1 MRSARSEISTNQT
14 ERIYQA
20 ARQILPA
27 IAYGDAAG
35 LPVEAMSAGQISE
48 NYGRIT
54 ELQAPSDHPF
64 FPGSAR
70 GTVSDDTQLSLAV
83 AESLIRTGGFSLKS
97 LAAGHIA
104 TYRQAPRTAEG
115 VPCGWGG
122 STIKAVERMISGVS
136 PRKSGEK
143 GKAGNG
149 VVMKMAPLV
158 VWQVLGEVDGR
169 TRRGQYDLLTNM
181 THNSEIARICTRL
194 HGEVLSALL
203 EGRTVS
209 EAADSFI
216 RNLAVNNF
224 SKESELLHRAVYN
237 PCQTDEEL
245 AERYAASKSGTDYG
259 FYVPE
264 TLAMAYDIFLGAGG
278 DMQAAV
284 YRAVNLG
291 GDSDSTASIVAAMI
305 ACQSGGAY
313 KEPPDMESVQGIE
326 QLRTVS
332 TQLAEAALRRTVKL
346 G

>member
-35 LPVEAMSAGQISE
+35 LPVEAMSAEQISE
-48 NYGRIT
+48 NYDRIT

-83 AESLIRTGGFSLKS
+83 ARSLLKNNGFSLES
-97 LAAGHIA
+97 LADEHIA
-104 TYRQAPRTAEG
+104 AYRQAPRTAEG

-122 STIKAVERMISGVS
+122 STVKAVERMISGVS

-158 VWQVLGEVDGR
+158 VWQVLGEVDKR

-216 RNLAVNNF
+216 RNLAVNDF

-313 KEPPDMESVQGIE
+313 KEPSDMESVQGIE

-332 TQLAEAALRRTVKL
+332 TQLAEAALRRTV
-346 G
+346 

>member
-1 MRSARSEISTNQT
+1 MRSLKAKIPASRKES
-14 ERIYQA
+14 IYNA
-20 ARQILPA
+20 ACEVLPA

-35 LPVEAMSAGQISE
+35 LPVEGKPAEHIHE
-48 NYGRIT
+48 RYGRIAK
-54 ELQAPSDHPF
+54 LQAPSDHPF

-83 AESLIRTGGFSLKS
+83 ARSLINNGFSLES
-97 LAAGHIA
+97 LADEHVAA
-104 TYRQAPRTAEG
+104 YRQAPRIAEG
-115 VPCGWGG
+115 VPRGWGG
-122 STIKAVERMISGVS
+122 STVKAVERMISGVS
-136 PRKSGEK
+136 PRESGEK

-158 VWQVLGEVDGR
+158 VWQVLGEVDKR

-209 EAADSFI
+209 EAADRFI
-216 RNLAVNNF
+216 QTLAVNDF
-224 SKESELLHRAVYN
+224 SKESELLYRAVYN

-245 AERYAASKSGTDYG
+245 AERYAAGKSGTDYG

-305 ACQSGGAY
+305 ACQSGGVY

>member
-1 MRSARSEISTNQT
+1 MHSLKAEIPAGRKEN
-14 ERIYQA
+14 IYNA
-20 ARQILPA
+20 ACEVLPV

-35 LPVEAMSAGQISE
+35 LPVEGKSAEYIRERYS
-48 NYGRIT
+48 RIT

-83 AESLIRTGGFSLKS
+83 ARSLINNGFSLES
-97 LAAGHIA
+97 LADKHVAA
-104 TYRQAPRTAEG
+104 YRQAPRIAEG

-122 STIKAVERMISGVS
+122 STVKAVERMISGVS
-136 PRKSGEK
+136 PRESGEK

-209 EAADSFI
+209 EAADRFI
-216 RNLAVNNF
+216 QTLAVNDF

-245 AERYAASKSGTDYG
+245 SERYAAGRSGTDYG

-264 TLAMAYDIFLGAGG
+264 TLAIAYDIFLGVGG

>member
-1 MRSARSEISTNQT
+1 MRSARSEIPTNQT

-35 LPVEAMSAGQISE
+35 LPVEAMSAEQISE

-97 LAAGHIA
+97 LAAGHVA
-104 TYRQAPRTAEG
+104 AYRQAPRTAEG

-122 STIKAVERMISGVS
+122 STVKAVERMISGVP
-136 PRKSGEK
+136 PRESGEK

-209 EAADSFI
+209 EAANRSI
-216 RNLAVNNF
+216 QTLAVNNF
-224 SKESELLHRAVYN
+224 SKESELLHRAVHS

-245 AERYAASKSGTDYG
+245 AERYAAGKSGTDYG

-264 TLAMAYDIFLGAGG
+264 TLAIAYDIFLGAGG
-278 DMQAAV
+278 DVQAAV

>member
-1 MRSARSEISTNQT
+1 MRSLKAEIPASRKEN
-14 ERIYQA
+14 IYNA
-20 ARQILPA
+20 ACGVLPA

-35 LPVEAMSAGQISE
+35 LPVEAMSAEQISE

-97 LAAGHIA
+97 LADEHIA
-104 TYRQAPRTAEG
+104 AYRQAPRTAEG

-122 STIKAVERMISGVS
+122 STIKAMERMISGVS

-149 VVMKMAPLV
+149 VVMKMAPLI

-237 PCQTDEEL
+237 PCQIDEEL
-245 AERYAASKSGTDYG
+245 SERYAAGRSGTDYG

-264 TLAMAYDIFLGAGG
+264 TLAIAYDIFLGAGG

-305 ACQSGGAY
+305 ACQSGGVY

-326 QLRTVS
+326 QFRTVS

>member
-35 LPVEAMSAGQISE
+35 LPVEAMSAEQISE

-83 AESLIRTGGFSLKS
+83 AESLIITGGFSLKS
-97 LAAGHIA
+97 LAAGHVA
-104 TYRQAPRTAEG
+104 AYRQTPRTAEG

-122 STIKAVERMISGVS
+122 STVKAVERMISGVS
-136 PRKSGEK
+136 PRESGEK

-158 VWQVLGEVDGR
+158 VWQVLGEVDKR

-209 EAADSFI
+209 EAADRFI
-216 RNLAVNNF
+216 QTLDVNDF
-224 SKESELLHRAVYN
+224 SKESELLHRAVHS

-264 TLAMAYDIFLGAGG
+264 TLAIAYDIFLGAGG

>member
-1 MRSARSEISTNQT
+1 MRSARSEIPTNQT

-35 LPVEAMSAGQISE
+35 LPVEAMSAEQISE

-83 AESLIRTGGFSLKS
+83 ARSLINNGFSLES
-97 LAAGHIA
+97 LADEHVAA
-104 TYRQAPRTAEG
+104 YRQAPRAAEG

-122 STIKAVERMISGVS
+122 STVRAVERMISGVS
-136 PRKSGEK
+136 PRESGEK
-143 GKAGNG
+143 DKAGNG

-209 EAADSFI
+209 EAADRFI
-216 RNLAVNNF
+216 QTLAVNDF
-224 SKESELLHRAVYN
+224 SKESELLYQAVYN

-245 AERYAASKSGTDYG
+245 VERYAAGKSGTDYG

-264 TLAMAYDIFLGAGG
+264 TLAIAYDTFLGAGG
-278 DMQAAV
+278 DMSAAV

-332 TQLAEAALRRTVKL
+332 AQLAEAALRQTVKL

>member
-1 MRSARSEISTNQT
+1 MRSARSEIPTNQT
-14 ERIYQA
+14 ERVYQA

-35 LPVEAMSAGQISE
+35 LPVEGKSAECIRE
-48 NYGRIT
+48 RYVRIA

-83 AESLIRTGGFSLKS
+83 AESLIRTGGFSIES
-97 LAAGHIA
+97 LADEHIA
-104 TYRQAPRTAEG
+104 AYRQAPRTAEG

-122 STIKAVERMISGVS
+122 STVKAVERMISGIP
-136 PRKSGEK
+136 PRESGEK

-209 EAADSFI
+209 EAADPFI

-245 AERYAASKSGTDYG
+245 AERYAAGKLGTDYG

-278 DMQAAV
+278 DMSAAV

>member
-1 MRSARSEISTNQT
+1 MRSARSEIPTNQT

-27 IAYGDAAG
+27 IAYGDAVG
-35 LPVEAMSAGQISE
+35 LPVEAMSAEQISE

-64 FPGSAR
+64 FPGRAR

-83 AESLIRTGGFSLKS
+83 AESLIRTGGFSIES
-97 LAAGHIA
+97 LADEHIA

-122 STIKAVERMISGVS
+122 STIKAVERMIRGVS
-136 PRKSGEK
+136 PRESGEK

-158 VWQVLGEVDGR
+158 VWQVLGEVDER

-209 EAADSFI
+209 EAADRFI
-216 RNLAVNNF
+216 QTLAVNGF

-245 AERYAASKSGTDYG
+245 AERYAAGKSGTDYG

-264 TLAMAYDIFLGAGG
+264 TLAIAYDIFLGAGG

>member
-1 MRSARSEISTNQT
+1 MHSLKAEIPASRKEN
-14 ERIYQA
+14 IYNA
-20 ARQILPA
+20 ACEVLPA

-35 LPVEAMSAGQISE
+35 LPVEGKPAECIRE
-48 NYGRIT
+48 RYGRIT

-83 AESLIRTGGFSLKS
+83 AESLIRTGGFSIES
-97 LAAGHIA
+97 LADEHIA

-122 STIKAVERMISGVS
+122 STIKAVERMIRGVS
-136 PRKSGEK
+136 PRESGEK

-158 VWQVLGEVDGR
+158 VWQVLGEVDKR

-209 EAADSFI
+209 EAADRFI
-216 RNLAVNNF
+216 QTLAVNDF
-224 SKESELLHRAVYN
+224 SKESELLHRAVYH

-245 AERYAASKSGTDYG
+245 AERYAAGKSGTDYG

-264 TLAMAYDIFLGAGG
+264 TLAMAYDIFLGVGG

-305 ACQSGGAY
+305 VCQSGGAY

>member
-35 LPVEAMSAGQISE
+35 LPVEGKSAEYIRE
-48 NYGRIT
+48 RYGILT
-54 ELQAPSDHPF
+54 ELHAPSDHPF

-83 AESLIRTGGFSLKS
+83 ARSLINNGFSLES
-97 LAAGHIA
+97 LADEHVAA
-104 TYRQAPRTAEG
+104 YRQAPRTAEG

-122 STIKAVERMISGVS
+122 STVKAVERMISGVP

-143 GKAGNG
+143 GKTGNG

-158 VWQVLGEVDGR
+158 VWQVLSEVDKR

-209 EAADSFI
+209 ESADQFI
-216 RNLAVNNF
+216 QTLAVNGF

-245 AERYAASKSGTDYG
+245 AERYAAGKSGTDYG
-259 FYVPE
+259 FYAPE

-326 QLRTVS
+326 EFRTVS
-332 TQLAEAALRRTVKL
+332 MQLAEAALRRTVKL

>member
-1 MRSARSEISTNQT
+1 MRSARSEIPTNQT

-27 IAYGDAAG
+27 IAYGDAVG
-35 LPVEAMSAGQISE
+35 LPVEAMSAEQISE

-64 FPGSAR
+64 FPGRAR

-83 AESLIRTGGFSLKS
+83 AESLIRTGGFSIES
-97 LAAGHIA
+97 LADEHIA

-122 STIKAVERMISGVS
+122 STIKAVERMIRGVS
-136 PRKSGEK
+136 PRESGEK

-158 VWQVLGEVDGR
+158 VWQVLGEVDER

-209 EAADSFI
+209 ESADRFI
-216 RNLAVNNF
+216 QTLAVNDF
-224 SKESELLHRAVYN
+224 SKESELLHQAVYN

-245 AERYAASKSGTDYG
+245 AERYAAGKSGTDYG

-264 TLAMAYDIFLGAGG
+264 TLAIAYDIFLGAGG

>member
-1 MRSARSEISTNQT
+1 MHSLKAEISASRREN
-14 ERIYQA
+14 IHGA
-20 ARQILPA
+20 AREILPA

-35 LPVEAMSAGQISE
+35 LPVEAMSAEQISE

-83 AESLIRTGGFSLKS
+83 ARSLLKNNGFSLES
-97 LAAGHIA
+97 LADEHIA
-104 TYRQAPRTAEG
+104 AYRQAPRTAEG

-122 STIKAVERMISGVS
+122 STVKAVERMISGVS
-136 PRKSGEK
+136 PRESGEK
-143 GKAGNG
+143 DKAGNG

-158 VWQVLGEVDGR
+158 VWQVLSEVDGR

-224 SKESELLHRAVYN
+224 SKESELLYQAVHS

-245 AERYAASKSGTDYG
+245 VERYAAGKSGTDYG

-305 ACQSGGAY
+305 ACQSGGTY

>member
-35 LPVEAMSAGQISE
+35 LPVEGKPAECIRE
-48 NYGRIT
+48 RYGRIT

-83 AESLIRTGGFSLKS
+83 ARSLLKNNGFSLES
-97 LAAGHIA
+97 LADEHVAA
-104 TYRQAPRTAEG
+104 YRQAPRTAEG
-115 VPCGWGG
+115 APCGWGG
-122 STIKAVERMISGVS
+122 STVKAVERMISGVS

-203 EGRTVS
+203 KGRTVS
-209 EAADSFI
+209 ESADRFI
-216 RNLAVNNF
+216 QNLAVNNF
-224 SKESELLHRAVYN
+224 SKESELLHRAVYS

-245 AERYAASKSGTDYG
+245 AERYAAGKSGTDYG

-278 DMQAAV
+278 DMQEAV

-305 ACQSGGAY
+305 ACQSGGVY
-313 KEPPDMESVQGIE
+313 KEPPDMESVQDIE
-326 QLRTVS
+326 EFRTVS
-332 TQLAEAALRRTVKL
+332 MQLAEAALRRTVKL

>member
-1 MRSARSEISTNQT
+1 MRSLKAKTPASRKES
-14 ERIYQA
+14 IYNVA
-20 ARQILPA
+20 CEVLPA

-35 LPVEAMSAGQISE
+35 LPVEGKPAEHIHE
-48 NYGRIT
+48 RYGRIA
-54 ELQAPSDHPF
+54 ELQPPSDHPF
-64 FPGSAR
+64 FPEKPR

-97 LAAGHIA
+97 LAAGHVA
-104 TYRQAPRTAEG
+104 AYRQTPRTAEG
-115 VPCGWGG
+115 APCGWGG

-136 PRKSGEK
+136 PRESGEK

-158 VWQVLGEVDGR
+158 VWQVLGEVDKR

-209 EAADSFI
+209 EAADRFI
-216 RNLAVNNF
+216 QTLAVNDF
-224 SKESELLHRAVYN
+224 SKESELLHRAVHS

-245 AERYAASKSGTDYG
+245 AERYTAGKSGTDYG

-264 TLAMAYDIFLGAGG
+264 TLAIAYDIFLGVGG

>member
-1 MRSARSEISTNQT
+1 MRSLKAKTPASRKES
-14 ERIYQA
+14 IYNA
-20 ARQILPA
+20 ACEVLPA

-35 LPVEAMSAGQISE
+35 LPVEAMSAEQISE

-97 LAAGHIA
+97 LAAGHVA
-104 TYRQAPRTAEG
+104 AYRQTPRTAEG
-115 VPCGWGG
+115 APCGWGG
-122 STIKAVERMISGVS
+122 STIKAMERMISGVS
-136 PRKSGEK
+136 PRESGEK
-143 GKAGNG
+143 DKAGNG

-158 VWQVLGEVDGR
+158 VWQVLGEVDKR

-203 EGRTVS
+203 EERTVS
-209 EAADSFI
+209 EAADRFI
-216 RNLAVNNF
+216 QGLAVNGF
-224 SKESELLHRAVYN
+224 SRESELLYQAVN
-237 PCQTDEEL
+237 HPCQTDEEL
-245 AERYAASKSGTDYG
+245 VKRYAAGKSGKDYG
-259 FYVPE
+259 FYAPE
-264 TLAMAYDIFLGAGG
+264 TLAIAYDIFLGAGG
-278 DMQAAV
+278 DMSAAV

-305 ACQSGGAY
+305 ACQSGGVY

>member
-1 MRSARSEISTNQT
+1 MHSLKAKIPASREES
-14 ERIYQA
+14 IYNA
-20 ARQILPA
+20 ACEVLPA

-35 LPVEAMSAGQISE
+35 LPVEGKSAEYIRE
-48 NYGRIT
+48 RYGRIA

-83 AESLIRTGGFSLKS
+83 TESLIRTGGFSIES
-97 LAAGHIA
+97 LADEHIA
-104 TYRQAPRTAEG
+104 AYRQAPRTAEG
-115 VPCGWGG
+115 VPCGWGD
-122 STIKAVERMISGVS
+122 STVKAMERMISGVP
-136 PRKSGEK
+136 PRESGEK
-143 GKAGNG
+143 GKVGNG

-203 EGRTVS
+203 EERTVP
-209 EAADSFI
+209 EAADRFI
-216 RNLAVNNF
+216 QTLAVNDF

-264 TLAMAYDIFLGAGG
+264 TLAIAYDIFLGAGG

-305 ACQSGGAY
+305 ACQSGGVY

-326 QLRTVS
+326 EFRTVS
-332 TQLAEAALRRTVKL
+332 MQLAEAALRRTVKL

>member
-35 LPVEAMSAGQISE
+35 LSVEGKPAECIRE
-48 NYGRIT
+48 RYDRIT

-70 GTVSDDTQLSLAV
+70 GAVSDDTQLSLAV
-83 AESLIRTGGFSLKS
+83 ARSLINNGFSLES
-97 LAAGHIA
+97 LADEHVAA
-104 TYRQAPRTAEG
+104 YRQVPRTAEG

-122 STIKAVERMISGVS
+122 STVKAVERMISGVS
-136 PRKSGEK
+136 PRESGEK

-209 EAADSFI
+209 EAADRFI
-216 RNLAVNNF
+216 QTLAVNDF
-224 SKESELLHRAVYN
+224 SKESELLYQAVYN

-245 AERYAASKSGTDYG
+245 VERYAAGKSGTDYG

-264 TLAMAYDIFLGAGG
+264 TLAIAYDTFLGAGG
-278 DMQAAV
+278 DMSAAV

-332 TQLAEAALRRTVKL
+332 AQLAEAALRQTVKL

>member
-27 IAYGDAAG
+27 IAYGDAAC
-35 LPVEAMSAGQISE
+35 LPVEGKPAEYIRE
-48 NYGRIT
+48 RYGRIT

-97 LAAGHIA
+97 LAAGHVA
-104 TYRQAPRTAEG
+104 AYRQAPRIAEG

-122 STIKAVERMISGVS
+122 STVKAVERIISGVS
-136 PRKSGEK
+136 PRESGEK
-143 GKAGNG
+143 VKAGNG
-149 VVMKMAPLV
+149 VIMKMAPLV

-209 EAADSFI
+209 EAADRFI
-216 RNLAVNNF
+216 QTLAVNDF
-224 SKESELLHRAVYN
+224 SKESELLHRAVYH
-237 PCQTDEEL
+237 PCQTGEEL
-245 AERYAASKSGTDYG
+245 AERYAAGKSGTDYG

-264 TLAMAYDIFLGAGG
+264 TLAMAYDIFLGVSG

-346 G
+346 R

>member
-1 MRSARSEISTNQT
+1 MRSLKAEIPASRKEN
-14 ERIYQA
+14 IYNA
-20 ARQILPA
+20 ACEVLPA

>member
-1 MRSARSEISTNQT
+1 MRSARSEIPTNQT

-27 IAYGDAAG
+27 IAYGDAVG
-35 LPVEAMSAGQISE
+35 LPVEGKSAECIRE
-48 NYGRIT
+48 RYGRIA

-104 TYRQAPRTAEG
+104 AYRQAPRAAEG

-122 STIKAVERMISGVS
+122 STVKAVERMISGVS
-136 PRKSGEK
+136 PRESGEK
-143 GKAGNG
+143 DKAGNG

-181 THNSEIARICTRL
+181 THNSEIARICTCL

-209 EAADSFI
+209 EAANRSI
-216 RNLAVNNF
+216 RTLAVNNF

-245 AERYAASKSGTDYG
+245 VERYAAGKSGTDYG

-264 TLAMAYDIFLGAGG
+264 TLAIAYDIFLGAGG

-305 ACQSGGAY
+305 ACQSGGAC

>member
-14 ERIYQA
+14 EIIYQA

-35 LPVEAMSAGQISE
+35 LLVEGRPAEDIRE
-48 NYGRIT
+48 RYGRIT

-83 AESLIRTGGFSLKS
+83 ARSLINNGFSLES
-97 LAAGHIA
+97 LADEHIA
-104 TYRQAPRTAEG
+104 AYRQAPRTAEG

-122 STIKAVERMISGVS
+122 STVKAVERMISGVP
-136 PRKSGEK
+136 PRESGEK

-209 EAADSFI
+209 ESADPFI
-216 RNLAVNNF
+216 QTLAVNNF

-245 AERYAASKSGTDYG
+245 AERYAAGKSGTGYG

-264 TLAMAYDIFLGAGG
+264 TLAIAYDIFLGAGG

-332 TQLAEAALRRTVKL
+332 MQLAEAALRRTVKL

>member
-35 LPVEAMSAGQISE
+35 LPVEAMSAEQISE

-104 TYRQAPRTAEG
+104 AYRQAPRAAEG

-122 STIKAVERMISGVS
+122 STVKAVERMISGVS

-203 EGRTVS
+203 KGRTVS
-209 EAADSFI
+209 ESADRFI
-216 RNLAVNNF
+216 QNLAVNNF
-224 SKESELLHRAVYN
+224 SKESELLHRAVYS

-245 AERYAASKSGTDYG
+245 AERYAAGKSGTDYG

-278 DMQAAV
+278 DMQEAV

-305 ACQSGGAY
+305 ACQSGGVY
-313 KEPPDMESVQGIE
+313 KEPPDMESVQDIE
-326 QLRTVS
+326 
-332 TQLAEAALRRTVKL
+332 
-346 G
+346 

>member
-1 MRSARSEISTNQT
+1 MHSLKAKILASREKS
-14 ERIYQA
+14 IYNA
-20 ARQILPA
+20 ACEVLPA

-35 LPVEAMSAGQISE
+35 LPVEAMSAEQISE

-64 FPGSAR
+64 FSGSAR

-83 AESLIRTGGFSLKS
+83 AESLMRTGGFSIES
-97 LAAGHIA
+97 LADEHIA
-104 TYRQAPRTAEG
+104 AYRQAPRTAEG

-122 STIKAVERMISGVS
+122 STVKAVERMISGVP
-136 PRKSGEK
+136 PRESGEK

-245 AERYAASKSGTDYG
+245 AERYAAGKSGTGYG

-264 TLAMAYDIFLGAGG
+264 TLAIAYDIFLGAGG

-291 GDSDSTASIVAAMI
+291 GDSDSTASIVVAMI

-326 QLRTVS
+326 QLRTAS
-332 TQLAEAALRRTVKL
+332 TQLAEAALRQTVKL

>member
-1 MRSARSEISTNQT
+1 MRSLKAKTPASRKES
-14 ERIYQA
+14 IYNA
-20 ARQILPA
+20 ACEVLPA

-35 LPVEAMSAGQISE
+35 LPVEAMSAEQISE

-97 LAAGHIA
+97 LAAGHVA
-104 TYRQAPRTAEG
+104 AYRQTPRTAEG
-115 VPCGWGG
+115 APCGWGG
-122 STIKAVERMISGVS
+122 STIKAMERMISGVS
-136 PRKSGEK
+136 PRESGEK

-158 VWQVLGEVDGR
+158 VWQVLGEVDKR

-203 EGRTVS
+203 EERTVS
-209 EAADSFI
+209 EAADRFI
-216 RNLAVNNF
+216 QGLAVNGF
-224 SKESELLHRAVYN
+224 SRESELLYQAVN
-237 PCQTDEEL
+237 HPCQTDEEL
-245 AERYAASKSGTDYG
+245 VKRYAAGKSGKDYG
-259 FYVPE
+259 FYAPE
-264 TLAMAYDIFLGAGG
+264 TLAIAYDIFLGAGG
-278 DMQAAV
+278 DMSAAV

-305 ACQSGGAY
+305 ACQSGGVY

>member
-1 MRSARSEISTNQT
+1 MHSLKAEIPAGRKES
-14 ERIYQA
+14 IYNA
-20 ARQILPA
+20 ACEVLPA

-35 LPVEAMSAGQISE
+35 LPVEGKPAEHIRE
-48 NYGRIT
+48 RYGRIT

-83 AESLIRTGGFSLKS
+83 ARSLINNGFSLES
-97 LAAGHIA
+97 LADKHAA
-104 TYRQAPRTAEG
+104 AYRQAPRIAEG

-122 STIKAVERMISGVS
+122 STVKAVERMISGLS
-136 PRKSGEK
+136 PRESGEK

-158 VWQVLGEVDGR
+158 VWQVLGEVDKR

-209 EAADSFI
+209 EAADRFI
-216 RNLAVNNF
+216 QTLAVNDF

-245 AERYAASKSGTDYG
+245 AECYAAGKSGTDYG
-259 FYVPE
+259 FYAPE
-264 TLAMAYDIFLGAGG
+264 TLAIAYDIFLGAGG
-278 DMQAAV
+278 DMSAAV

-305 ACQSGGAY
+305 ACQSGGVY

-332 TQLAEAALRRTVKL
+332 MQLAEAALRRTVKL

>member
-35 LPVEAMSAGQISE
+35 LLVEGRPAEDIRE
-48 NYGRIT
+48 RYGRIT

-64 FPGSAR
+64 FPGSTR
-70 GTVSDDTQLSLAV
+70 GTVSDDTQLNLAV
-83 AESLIRTGGFSLKS
+83 ARSLLKNNGFSLES
-97 LAAGHIA
+97 LADEHVA
-104 TYRQAPRTAEG
+104 TYRQVPRTAEG
-115 VPCGWGG
+115 VPRGWGG
-122 STIKAVERMISGVS
+122 STVKAVERMISGVS

-158 VWQVLGEVDGR
+158 VWQVLSEVDER

-209 EAADSFI
+209 ESADRFI
-216 RNLAVNNF
+216 QTLAVNDF
-224 SKESELLHRAVYN
+224 SKESELLHQAVYN

-245 AERYAASKSGTDYG
+245 AERYAAGKLGTDYG

-264 TLAMAYDIFLGAGG
+264 TLAIAYNIFLGAGG

>member
-1 MRSARSEISTNQT
+1 MHSLKAKTPASREES
-14 ERIYQA
+14 IYNA
-20 ARQILPA
+20 ACEVLPA

-35 LPVEAMSAGQISE
+35 LPVEGKSAGYIRKR
-48 NYGRIT
+48 YGRIA

-64 FPGSAR
+64 FPGSVR

-83 AESLIRTGGFSLKS
+83 AESLIRTGGFSLES
-97 LAAGHIA
+97 LADEHVAA
-104 TYRQAPRTAEG
+104 YRQAPRTAEG

-122 STIKAVERMISGVS
+122 STVKAVERMISGVP
-136 PRKSGEK
+136 PRESGEK

-209 EAADSFI
+209 EAADRFI
-216 RNLAVNNF
+216 QTLAVNDF
-224 SKESELLHRAVYN
+224 SKESELLYRAVYN

-245 AERYAASKSGTDYG
+245 VERYAAGKSGTDYG

-264 TLAMAYDIFLGAGG
+264 TLAIAYDIFLGAGG

>member
-1 MRSARSEISTNQT
+1 MHSLKAEISASRREN
-14 ERIYQA
+14 IHGA
-20 ARQILPA
+20 AREILPA

-35 LPVEAMSAGQISE
+35 LPVEAMSAEQISE

-83 AESLIRTGGFSLKS
+83 ARSLLKNNGFSLES
-97 LAAGHIA
+97 LADEHIA
-104 TYRQAPRTAEG
+104 AYRQAPRTAEG

-122 STIKAVERMISGVS
+122 STVKAVERMISGVS
-136 PRKSGEK
+136 PRESGEK
-143 GKAGNG
+143 DKAGNG

-158 VWQVLGEVDGR
+158 VWQVLSEVDGR

-224 SKESELLHRAVYN
+224 SKESELLYQAVHS

-245 AERYAASKSGTDYG
+245 VERYAAGKSGTDYG

-278 DMQAAV
+278 DVQAAV

-305 ACQSGGAY
+305 ACQSGGTY

>member
-1 MRSARSEISTNQT
+1 MRSLKAKIPASRKES
-14 ERIYQA
+14 IYNA
-20 ARQILPA
+20 ACEVLPA

-35 LPVEAMSAGQISE
+35 LPVEGKPAEHIHE
-48 NYGRIT
+48 RYGRIA

-64 FPGSAR
+64 FLGSAR

-83 AESLIRTGGFSLKS
+83 ARSLINNGFSLES
-97 LAAGHIA
+97 LADEHVAA
-104 TYRQAPRTAEG
+104 YRQAPRIAEG

-122 STIKAVERMISGVS
+122 STVKAVERMISGVS
-136 PRKSGEK
+136 PRESGEK

-169 TRRGQYDLLTNM
+169 MRRGQYDLLTNM

-216 RNLAVNNF
+216 RNLAVNDF
-224 SKESELLHRAVYN
+224 SKESELIHRAIYS

-245 AERYAASKSGTDYG
+245 AERYAAGKSGTDYG
-259 FYVPE
+259 FYAPE

-305 ACQSGGAY
+305 ACQSGGVY

>member
-1 MRSARSEISTNQT
+1 MRSLKAKIPASRKES
-14 ERIYQA
+14 IYNA
-20 ARQILPA
+20 ACEVLPA

-35 LPVEAMSAGQISE
+35 LPVEGKPAEHIHE
-48 NYGRIT
+48 RYGRIA

-64 FPGSAR
+64 FPGRAR

-83 AESLIRTGGFSLKS
+83 AESLIRTGGFSLES
-97 LAAGHIA
+97 LADEHVAA
-104 TYRQAPRTAEG
+104 YRQAPRTAEG

-122 STIKAVERMISGVS
+122 STVRAVERMISGVS

-143 GKAGNG
+143 DKAGND

-158 VWQVLGEVDGR
+158 VWQVLGEVDKR

-203 EGRTVS
+203 EGRTVL
-209 EAADSFI
+209 EAADRFI
-216 RNLAVNNF
+216 QTLAVNDF
-224 SKESELLHRAVYN
+224 SKESELLYQAVYN

-245 AERYAASKSGTDYG
+245 AERYAAGKSGTDYG
-259 FYVPE
+259 FYAPE

-278 DMQAAV
+278 DMRVAV

-346 G
+346 R

>member
-1 MRSARSEISTNQT
+1 MRSSRSEISTNQT

-20 ARQILPA
+20 ARQILPS

-35 LPVEAMSAGQISE
+35 LPVEGKPTEYICE
-48 NYGRIT
+48 RYGRIT
-54 ELQAPSDHPF
+54 ELQTPSDHPF

-83 AESLIRTGGFSLKS
+83 AESLIRTGGFSIES
-97 LAAGHIA
+97 LADEHIA
-104 TYRQAPRTAEG
+104 AYRQVSRTAEG
-115 VPCGWGG
+115 VPCGWGD
-122 STIKAVERMISGVS
+122 STVKAVERMISGVS
-136 PRKSGEK
+136 PRESGEK
-143 GKAGNG
+143 DKAGNG

-158 VWQVLGEVDGR
+158 VWQVLSEVDER

-209 EAADSFI
+209 ESADRFI
-216 RNLAVNNF
+216 QTLAVNNF

-245 AERYAASKSGTDYG
+245 AERYATGKSGTDYG

-264 TLAMAYDIFLGAGG
+264 TLAIAYDIFLGAGG

-313 KEPPDMESVQGIE
+313 KEPPDMESVKGIE
-326 QLRTVS
+326 RLRTIS